1 MSHEITALPVGRDE
15 ELLQALK
22 QALEQLGI
30 ETDAARTYE
39 QARIFLEQPNPP
51 KLVFSEVNL
60 SDGTWSAVLSLAAQA
75 SVPVHVIVVSQVVD
89 HTLFID
95 VLESGG
101 ADFIMPPFQ
110 AVDVGCVIRSVK
122 EKAANLSHQP
132 TRSLT
137 AA

>member
-1 MSHEITALPVGRDE
+1 MLNGIAALLVGRDE

-30 ETDAARTYE
+30 ETDTARSYK

-51 KLVFSEVNL
+51 ELVFSEVNL
-60 SDGTWSAVLSLAAQA
+60 TDGTWSAVLSLAAQA
-75 SVPVHVIVVSQVVD
+75 SVPVQVIVVSQVVD
-89 HTLFID
+89 YKLFID

-110 AVDVGCVIRSVK
+110 AADLGYVVRSVK

-132 TRSLT
+132 GLRVT